1 MNVDMMTLS
10 PFLCQVC
17 VLMTDGQQTDFKVS
31 YTPPHKAVKPL
42 RMKGV
47 EVFTMGITGDIDVD
61 ELVKTASGPDH
72 CYSTEYFYELE
83 RKTQEMGK
91 TICTGRYLKIES
103 DQLDYFISRRFCFLH
118 WYMSKCVSKQFGRP
132 C

>member
-1 MNVDMMTLS
+1 
-10 PFLCQVC
+10 
-17 VLMTDGQQTDFKVS
+17 MTDGQQTDFKVS

-72 CYSTEYFYELE
+72 CYSTKYFDELE
-83 RKTQEMGK
+83 RKTKEMSK
-91 TICTGRYLKIES
+91 TICTGRHLKIKS
-103 DQLDYFISRRFCFLH
+103 DQLDSFTCRCF
-118 WYMSKCVSKQFGRP
+118 
-132 C
+132 